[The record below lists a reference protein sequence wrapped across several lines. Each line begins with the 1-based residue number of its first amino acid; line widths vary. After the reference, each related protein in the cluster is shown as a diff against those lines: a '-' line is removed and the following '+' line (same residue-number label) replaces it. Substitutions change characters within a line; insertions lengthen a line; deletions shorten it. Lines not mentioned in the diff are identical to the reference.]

1 MKKQIINCGIVGY
14 GAAFNMGR
22 AHGQWINQTP
32 GLKTIAVCDT
42 DKVRTEVAK
51 QELPEIT
58 TYNFLNE
65 MLKNPEINLI
75 VVVTPHNSHY
85 SIAMK
90 SLSAGKHVILEK
102 PMCIKIREADEMIN
116 LAKKNH
122 LMLSVFHNRR
132 WDGDYLALKEIIEKG
147 LIGEIFHIEMFG
159 GGYGHP
165 GYWWR
170 SNKEISGGAFYD
182 WGAHYLDWLLG
193 IVKNKVKDVMGY
205 FHYKLVWKDVSNEN
219 QVRAI
224 IRFENG
230 TIADVQMSNIAKV
243 GKPRWRILG
252 TKGGITD
259 IGGDKFKLYS
269 EIKGISYEAEV
280 RYKKSNWPAYYQNI
294 AEHLLKKKPLIVK
307 PEEARIVI
315 GIMELA
321 EKSAKTG
328 RPEPM
333 PY

>member
-1 MKKQIINCGIVGY
+1 MKRKNIINCGIVGY
-14 GAAFNMGR
+14 GASFNMGR
-22 AHGQWINQTP
+22 AHAQWINQTP
-32 GLKTIAVCDT
+32 GLKTVAVCDT
-42 DKVRTEVAK
+42 DSKRTEVAK
-51 QELPEIT
+51 QEIPEII
-58 TYNFLNE
+58 TYNCLDE
-65 MLKNPEINLI
+65 MLKNPEIDL
-75 VVVTPHNSHY
+75 VVIVTPHNTHY
-85 SIAMK
+85 PIAMEC
-90 SLSAGKHVILEK
+90 LSKGKNVILEK
-102 PMCIKIREADEMIN
+102 PMCIKIKEADEMIN
-116 LAKKNH
+116 LAKKNR

-132 WDGDYLALKEIIEKG
+132 WDGDYLALKEIVEKG
-147 LIGEIFHIEMFG
+147 LIGEIFHIEMFC

-193 IVKNKVKDVMGY
+193 IVKSRVIDVMGY
-205 FHYKLVWKDVSNEN
+205 FHNKLVWKDITNED

-224 IRFENG
+224 IRFENEVV
-230 TIADVQMSNIAKV
+230 ADVQISSIAKV

-280 RYKKSNWPAYYQNI
+280 KYKKSNWPAYYQNI
-294 AEHLLKKKPLIVK
+294 SEHLLKGKPLIVK
-307 PEEARIVI
+307 PEEARTVI
-315 GIMELA
+315 AIMELA

-328 RPEPM
+328 KPESM
-333 PY
+333 P